1 MILVPDTSVV
11 IDGRVT
17 TLIEKGEYRDATI
30 IIPEA
35 VFAELEAQAN
45 QGRETGFSGLVELQ
59 KLCELEKQH
68 IITLK
73 HVGERP
79 KLEQVKLAGGGEID
93 SMIRAVAIENN
104 AVFLTS
110 DYVQAQVAKAKGLE
124 VVFLKPETGDN
135 FAPLLIDEFFDEN
148 TFAVYLKERVAPCA
162 RKGTIRESRLVQ
174 IRETPASEY
183 ELRAISQECLERAKR
198 HPDGFVEVE
207 LPGVTVSQIG
217 SMRITTT
224 RPPFSDGIEITIVR
238 PTREVSFESYN
249 FAAALKDRL
258 KSDKGGMLI
267 VGTPGSGKSTL
278 EQNIATYLSSENY
291 IVKTIES
298 PRDLMVPDKITQYTA
313 LDGSIAA
320 TGEVLTLLRPDYV
333 VFDEMRRS
341 EELAVYADLRLSGI
355 KVIGGLHA
363 KSALDALIRLSSLVD
378 LNLIPQIV
386 STMVFVKTGD
396 ISEIYNISTGF
407 GVPKALEQLGDP
419 QVRPIVRLTN
429 VLTQSVAAEAF
440 RYEGEVMVTPASG
453 LVRVEPV
460 KAEPVKPEPVR
471 QTPVKPAAPA
481 YTPAYTPGPA
491 KAAPAPA
498 AAPSPTPAPAPVKSE
513 PAADEVEEPRNAS
526 PIHSMPTYEVT
537 EDNPAWVV
545 LEKEIQNEM
554 ARFTDGEIIVRM
566 ISDTKA
572 AVYIEDIDVP
582 AAIGKA
588 GKNIASVVSKVGIGI
603 DVRPLSDHP
612 GRETLKEVQAPRSGP
627 GNLKIRSEKKQ
638 ISIIC
643 PEHKGKIVDLFS
655 GKEYLFTATVDE
667 AGEIHLARNSSIA
680 SEMIKRYGAGEELK
694 IRPVD

>member
-17 TLIEKGEYRDATI
+17 ALIEKGEYHDATI

-45 QGRETGFSGLVELQ
+45 QGREIGFSGLSELQ
-59 KLCELEKQH
+59 KLCRFAEENL
-68 IITLK
+68 ITLK
-73 HVGERP
+73 YVGERP
-79 KLEQVKLAGGGEID
+79 KLDQIKLAGGGEID
-93 SMIRAVAIENN
+93 SMIRAIAVEYN
-104 AVFLTS
+104 ATFLTS
-110 DYVQAQVAKAKGLE
+110 DYVQAEVAKAKGLD
-124 VVFLKPETGDN
+124 VVFLKSETIDN
-135 FAPLLIDEFFDEN
+135 FAPLLIDEFFDEH
-148 TFAVYLKERVAPCA
+148 TFAVYLKERVPPYA
-162 RKGTIRESRLVQ
+162 RKGNIRESKLVT
-174 IRETPASEY
+174 IRDTPCTEY

-258 KSDKGGMLI
+258 KNNAGGMLI

-278 EQNIATYLSSENY
+278 EQNIATYLSGENY

-298 PRDLMVPDKITQYTA
+298 PRDLMVTDKITQYTS

-320 TGEVLTLLRPDYV
+320 AGEVITLLRPDYV

-341 EELAVYADLRLSGI
+341 EELAVFADLRLSGI

-363 KSALDALIRLSSLVD
+363 KSALDALIRLASLVD

-386 STMVFVKTGD
+386 ATMVFVKGGD
-396 ISEIYNISTGF
+396 ITEIYNVSTGF
-407 GVPKALEQLGDP
+407 GVPKALEQIGDP
-419 QVRPIVRLTN
+419 QVRPVVRLTN
-429 VLTQSVAAEAF
+429 IITTETVAEAF

-453 LVRVEPV
+453 LPKAPAVKTIEQA
-460 KAEPVKPEPVR
+460 KAETKEKELPKTE
-471 QTPVKPAAPA
+471 
-481 YTPAYTPGPA
+481 PA
-491 KAAPAPA
+491 KPKTEPAPAPA
-498 AAPSPTPAPAPVKSE
+498 QNEAERLAP
-513 PAADEVEEPRNAS
+513 
-526 PIHSMPTYEVT
+526 PIHTMPSFEVT

-545 LEKEIQNEM
+545 LEKEIQNEIS
-554 ARFTDGEIIVRM
+554 RFTEGDIIVRM

-572 AVYIEDIDVP
+572 AVYIEDSDVP

-588 GKNIASVVSKVGIGI
+588 GKNIAAVVSKVGIGI
-603 DVRPLSDHP
+603 DVRPLSDLP
-612 GRETLKEVQAPRSGP
+612 GRETLTEIPSPAARSGP
-627 GNLKIRSEKKQ
+627 GFKLRSEKKQ
-638 ISIIC
+638 LSIIC
-643 PEHKGKIVDLFS
+643 PEHTGKIVDVFS
-655 GKEYLFTATVDE
+655 GKEYLFTATVDGH
-667 AGEIHLARNSSIA
+667 GEIHLARNSSIA
-680 SEMIKRYGAGEELK
+680 VEMIRRYGAGEDLK
-694 IRPVD
+694 LRPVD

>member
-17 TLIEKGEYRDATI
+17 ALIEKGEYRDATI

-45 QGRETGFSGLVELQ
+45 QGREIGFSGLSELQ
-59 KLCELEKQH
+59 KLCKLADENL
-68 IITLK
+68 ITLK
-73 HVGERP
+73 YVGERP
-79 KLEQVKLAGGGEID
+79 KLDQIKLAGGGEID
-93 SMIRAVAIENN
+93 SMIRAIAIEYN
-104 AVFLTS
+104 ATFLTS
-110 DYVQAQVAKAKGLE
+110 DYVQAEVAKAKGLD
-124 VVFLKPETGDN
+124 VVFLKSETIDN

-148 TFAVYLKERVAPCA
+148 TFAVYLKERVSPYA
-162 RKGTIRESRLVQ
+162 RKGNIRESKLVT
-174 IRETPASEY
+174 IRDAPCTEY

-224 RPPFSDGIEITIVR
+224 RPPFSDGIEVTIVR

-258 KSDKGGMLI
+258 KESAGGMLI

-298 PRDLMVPDKITQYTA
+298 PRDLMVTDKITQYTS

-320 TGEVLTLLRPDYV
+320 AGEVITLLRPDYV

-341 EELAVYADLRLSGI
+341 EELAVFADLRLSGI

-363 KSALDALIRLSSLVD
+363 KSALDALIRLASLVD

-386 STMVFVKTGD
+386 ATMVFVKGGD
-396 ISEIYNISTGF
+396 ISEIYNVSTGF
-407 GVPKALEQLGDP
+407 GVPKALEQIGDP
-419 QVRPIVRLTN
+419 QVRPVVRLTN
-429 VLTQSVAAEAF
+429 IITTETVAEAF

-453 LVRVEPV
+453 LPKAPPV
-460 KAEPVKPEPVR
+460 KTIEQAKAEAKEREAAKIEQQKPKAEP
-471 QTPVKPAAPA
+471 APA
-481 YTPAYTPGPA
+481 QSQAQA
-491 KAAPAPA
+491 EAERQAP
-498 AAPSPTPAPAPVKSE
+498 
-513 PAADEVEEPRNAS
+513 
-526 PIHSMPTYEVT
+526 PIHSMPSFEVT

-545 LEKEIQNEM
+545 LEKEIQNEIS
-554 ARFTDGEIIVRM
+554 RFTEGDIVVRM

-572 AVYIEDIDVP
+572 AVYIEDTDVP

-588 GKNIASVVSKVGIGI
+588 GKNIAAVVSK
-603 DVRPLSDHP
+603 
-612 GRETLKEVQAPRSGP
+612 
-627 GNLKIRSEKKQ
+627 
-638 ISIIC
+638 
-643 PEHKGKIVDLFS
+643 
-655 GKEYLFTATVDE
+655 
-667 AGEIHLARNSSIA
+667 
-680 SEMIKRYGAGEELK
+680 
-694 IRPVD
+694 

>member
-17 TLIEKGEYRDATI
+17 ALIEKGEYRDAKI

-45 QGRETGFSGLVELQ
+45 QGREIGFSGLAELQ
-59 KLCELEKQH
+59 KLCTLAEEGLVTLEY
-68 IITLK
+68 
-73 HVGERP
+73 VGERP
-79 KLEQVKLAGGGEID
+79 KLDQVKLAGGGEID

-104 AVFLTS
+104 ATFLTS
-110 DYVQAQVAKAKGLE
+110 DYVQAEVAKAKGLT
-124 VVFLKPETGDN
+124 VVFLKSETIDN
-135 FAPLLIDEFFDEN
+135 FAPLLIDDFFDEN
-148 TFAVYLKERVAPCA
+148 TFAVYLKERVPPYA
-162 RKGTIRESRLVQ
+162 RKGTIRESKLVN
-174 IRETPASEY
+174 IREAPCTEH

-207 LPGVTVSQIG
+207 MPGVTVSQIG

-224 RPPFSDGIEITIVR
+224 RPPFSDGIEVTIVR

-258 KSDKGGMLI
+258 KQGAGGMLV

-278 EQNIATYLSSENY
+278 EQNIAAYLSGENY

-298 PRDLMVPDKITQYTA
+298 PRDLMVADKITQYTS

-341 EELAVYADLRLSGI
+341 EELAVFADLRLSGI

-363 KSALDALIRLSSLVD
+363 RSALDALIRLASLVD

-386 STMVFVKTGD
+386 ATMVFVKTGD
-396 ISEIYNISTGF
+396 ISEIYNVSTGF
-407 GVPKALEQLGDP
+407 GVPKALEQIGDP
-419 QVRPIVRLTN
+419 QVRPVVRLTN
-429 VLTQSVAAEAF
+429 IITTETVAEAF
-440 RYEGEVMVTPASG
+440 RYEGEVMVTPAAG
-453 LVRVEPV
+453 LPKAAPIKTLEKA
-460 KAEPVKPEPVR
+460 KAEAAA
-471 QTPVKPAAPA
+471 AAPA
-481 YTPAYTPGPA
+481 KQAEPEPKQRTDAPA
-491 KAAPAPA
+491 KPAEP
-498 AAPSPTPAPAPVKSE
+498 E
-513 PAADEVEEPRNAS
+513 PAEAPKETAPPV
-526 PIHSMPTYEVT
+526 HSMPTYEVT

-545 LEKEIQNEM
+545 LEKEIQNEIC
-554 ARFTDGEIIVRM
+554 RFTEGDIVVRM

-572 AVYIEDIDVP
+572 AVYIEDTDVP

-603 DVRPLSDHP
+603 DVRPLSDLP
-612 GRETLKEVQAPRSGP
+612 GRETLSGEIQPPASQGGP
-627 GNLKIRSEKKQ
+627 GFRIRNEKKQ
-638 ISIIC
+638 LAIIC
-643 PEHKGKIVDLFS
+643 PEHTGKIVDLFS

-667 AGEIHLARNSSIA
+667 HGEIHLARNSSIA
-680 SEMIKRYGAGEELK
+680 MEMVRRYGAGEDLK
-694 IRPVD
+694 LRPVD

>member
-17 TLIEKGEYRDATI
+17 ALIEKGEYRDATI

-45 QGRETGFSGLVELQ
+45 QGREIGFSGLAELQ
-59 KLCELEKQH
+59 KLCKLADENL
-68 IITLK
+68 ITLK
-73 HVGERP
+73 YVGERP

-93 SMIRAVAIENN
+93 SMIRAVAIEHH
-104 AVFLTS
+104 ATFLTS
-110 DYVQAQVAKAKGLE
+110 DYVQAEVAKAKGLD
-124 VVFLKPETGDN
+124 VVFLKSETIDN

-148 TFAVYLKERVAPCA
+148 TFAVYLKERVSPYA
-162 RKGTIRESRLVQ
+162 RKGNIRESKLVT
-174 IRETPASEY
+174 IRDAPCTEY

-224 RPPFSDGIEITIVR
+224 RPPFSDGIEVTIVR

-258 KSDKGGMLI
+258 KNNAGGMLI

-278 EQNIATYLSSENY
+278 EQNIATYLSGENY

-298 PRDLMVPDKITQYTA
+298 PRDLMVTDKITQYTS

-320 TGEVLTLLRPDYV
+320 AGEVITLLRPDYV

-341 EELAVYADLRLSGI
+341 EELAVFADLRLSGI

-363 KSALDALIRLSSLVD
+363 KSALDALIRLASLVD

-386 STMVFVKTGD
+386 ATMVFVKGGD
-396 ISEIYNISTGF
+396 ISEIYNVSTGF
-407 GVPKALEQLGDP
+407 GVPKALEQIGDP
-419 QVRPIVRLTN
+419 QVRPVVRLTN
-429 VLTQSVAAEAF
+429 IITTETVAEAF

-453 LVRVEPV
+453 LPKAPPV
-460 KAEPVKPEPVR
+460 KTIEQAKAEAKEIEAAKAEPVKP
-471 QTPVKPAAPA
+471 
-481 YTPAYTPGPA
+481 
-491 KAAPAPA
+491 KAE
-498 AAPSPTPAPAPVKSE
+498 PTPAPAPAE
-513 PAADEVEEPRNAS
+513 AERQAP

-545 LEKEIQNEM
+545 LEKEIQNEIC
-554 ARFTDGEIIVRM
+554 RFTEGDIVVRM

-572 AVYIEDIDVP
+572 SVYIDDTDLP
-582 AAIGKA
+582 AAI
-588 GKNIASVVSKVGIGI
+588 
-603 DVRPLSDHP
+603 
-612 GRETLKEVQAPRSGP
+612 
-627 GNLKIRSEKKQ
+627 
-638 ISIIC
+638 
-643 PEHKGKIVDLFS
+643 
-655 GKEYLFTATVDE
+655 
-667 AGEIHLARNSSIA
+667 
-680 SEMIKRYGAGEELK
+680 
-694 IRPVD
+694 

>member
-17 TLIEKGEYRDATI
+17 ALIEKGEYRDATI

-45 QGRETGFSGLVELQ
+45 QGREIGFSGLAELQ
-59 KLCELEKQH
+59 KLCKLADENF
-68 IITLK
+68 ITLK
-73 HVGERP
+73 YVGERP

-93 SMIRAVAIENN
+93 SMIRAVAIEHH
-104 AVFLTS
+104 ATFLTS
-110 DYVQAQVAKAKGLE
+110 DYVQAEVAKAKGLD
-124 VVFLKPETGDN
+124 VVFLKSETIDN

-148 TFAVYLKERVAPCA
+148 TFAVYLKERVSPYA
-162 RKGTIRESRLVQ
+162 RKGNIRESKLLT
-174 IRETPASEY
+174 IRDAPCTEY

-207 LPGVTVSQIG
+207 LPGVTVSQIC

-224 RPPFSDGIEITIVR
+224 RPPFSDGIEVTIVR

-258 KSDKGGMLI
+258 KNNAGGMLI

-278 EQNIATYLSSENY
+278 EQNIATYLSGENY

-298 PRDLMVPDKITQYTA
+298 PRDLMVTDKITQYTS

-320 TGEVLTLLRPDYV
+320 AGEVITLLRPDYV

-341 EELAVYADLRLSGI
+341 EELAVFADLRLSGI

-363 KSALDALIRLSSLVD
+363 KSALDALIRLASLVD

-386 STMVFVKTGD
+386 ATMVFVKGGD
-396 ISEIYNISTGF
+396 ISEIYNVSTGF
-407 GVPKALEQLGDP
+407 GVPKALEQIEDP
-419 QVRPIVRLTN
+419 QVRPVVRLTN
-429 VLTQSVAAEAF
+429 IITTETVAEAF

-453 LVRVEPV
+453 LPKAPPV
-460 KAEPVKPEPVR
+460 KTIEQAKAEAKEIEVAKAEPVKPKAEP
-471 QTPVKPAAPA
+471 
-481 YTPAYTPGPA
+481 
-491 KAAPAPA
+491 APAPA
-498 AAPSPTPAPAPVKSE
+498 PAEAERQAP
-513 PAADEVEEPRNAS
+513 

-545 LEKEIQNEM
+545 LEKEIQNEIC
-554 ARFTDGEIIVRM
+554 RITEGDIVVRM

-572 AVYIEDIDVP
+572 AVYIDDTDVP

-588 GKNIASVVSKVGIGI
+588 GKNIAAVVSKVGIGI
-603 DVRPLSDHP
+603 DVRPLSDLP
-612 GRETLKEVQAPRSGP
+612 GRETLTEIQAPATRSGP
-627 GNLKIRSEKKQ
+627 GFKIRSEKKQ
-638 ISIIC
+638 LSIIC
-643 PEHKGKIVDLFS
+643 PEHSGKIVDLFS
-655 GKEYLFTATVDE
+655 GKEYLFTATVD
-667 AGEIHLARNSSIA
+667 AHGEIHLARNSSIA
-680 SEMIKRYGAGEELK
+680 VEMVRRYGAGEDLK
-694 IRPVD
+694 LRPVD

>member
-17 TLIEKGEYRDATI
+17 ALIEKGEYHDATI

-45 QGRETGFSGLVELQ
+45 QGREIGFSGLSELQ
-59 KLCELEKQH
+59 KLCRFAEENL
-68 IITLK
+68 ITLK
-73 HVGERP
+73 YVGERP
-79 KLEQVKLAGGGEID
+79 KLDQIKLAGGGEID
-93 SMIRAVAIENN
+93 SMIRAIAVEHN
-104 AVFLTS
+104 ATFLTS
-110 DYVQAQVAKAKGLE
+110 DYVQAEVAKAKGLD
-124 VVFLKPETGDN
+124 VVFLKSETIDN
-135 FAPLLIDEFFDEN
+135 FAPLLIDEFFDEH
-148 TFAVYLKERVAPCA
+148 TFAVYLKERVPPYA
-162 RKGTIRESRLVQ
+162 RKGNIRESKLVT
-174 IRETPASEY
+174 IRDTPCTEY

-258 KSDKGGMLI
+258 KNNAGGMLI

-278 EQNIATYLSSENY
+278 EQNIATYLSGENY

-298 PRDLMVPDKITQYTA
+298 PRDLMVTDKITQYTS

-320 TGEVLTLLRPDYV
+320 AGEVITLLRPDYV

-341 EELAVYADLRLSGI
+341 EELAVFADLRLSGI

-363 KSALDALIRLSSLVD
+363 KSALDALIRLASLVD

-386 STMVFVKTGD
+386 ATMVFVKGGD
-396 ISEIYNISTGF
+396 ITEIYNVSTGF
-407 GVPKALEQLGDP
+407 GVPKALEQIGDP
-419 QVRPIVRLTN
+419 QVRPVVRLTN
-429 VLTQSVAAEAF
+429 IITTETVAEAF

-453 LVRVEPV
+453 LPKAPAVKTIEQAKAETKEKELP
-460 KAEPVKPEPVR
+460 KAEPAKPKTEP
-471 QTPVKPAAPA
+471 
-481 YTPAYTPGPA
+481 
-491 KAAPAPA
+491 APAPA
-498 AAPSPTPAPAPVKSE
+498 QNEAERLAP
-513 PAADEVEEPRNAS
+513 
-526 PIHSMPTYEVT
+526 PIHTMPSFEVT

-545 LEKEIQNEM
+545 LEKEIQNEIS
-554 ARFTDGEIIVRM
+554 RFTEGDIIVRM

-572 AVYIEDIDVP
+572 AVYIEDSDVP

-588 GKNIASVVSKVGIGI
+588 GKNIAAVVSKVGIGI
-603 DVRPLSDHP
+603 DVRPLSDLP
-612 GRETLKEVQAPRSGP
+612 GRETLTEIPSPAARSGP
-627 GNLKIRSEKKQ
+627 GFKLRSEKKQ
-638 ISIIC
+638 LSIIC
-643 PEHKGKIVDLFS
+643 PEHTGKIVDVFS
-655 GKEYLFTATVDE
+655 GKEYLFTATVDGH
-667 AGEIHLARNSSIA
+667 GEIHLARNSSIA
-680 SEMIKRYGAGEELK
+680 VEMIRRYGAGEDLK
-694 IRPVD
+694 LRPVD

>member
-17 TLIEKGEYRDATI
+17 ALIEKGEYHDATI

-45 QGRETGFSGLVELQ
+45 QGREIGFSGLAELQ
-59 KLCELEKQH
+59 KLCKLAEENL
-68 IITLK
+68 ITLK
-73 HVGERP
+73 YVGERP
-79 KLEQVKLAGGGEID
+79 KLDQVKLAGGGEID

-104 AVFLTS
+104 ATFLTS
-110 DYVQAQVAKAKGLE
+110 DYVQAEVAKAKGLD
-124 VVFLKPETGDN
+124 VVFLKSETIDN

-148 TFAVYLKERVAPCA
+148 TFAVYLKERVSPYA
-162 RKGTIRESRLVQ
+162 RKGNIRESKLVT
-174 IRETPASEY
+174 IRDTPCTEY

-224 RPPFSDGIEITIVR
+224 RPPFSDGIEVTIVR

-258 KSDKGGMLI
+258 KESAGGMLI

-278 EQNIATYLSSENY
+278 EQNIATYLSGENY

-298 PRDLMVPDKITQYTA
+298 PRDLMVTDKITQYTS

-320 TGEVLTLLRPDYV
+320 AGEVITLLRPDYV
-333 VFDEMRRS
+333 VFDVMRRS
-341 EELAVYADLRLSGI
+341 EELAVFADLRLSGI

-363 KSALDALIRLSSLVD
+363 KSALDALIRLASLVD

-386 STMVFVKTGD
+386 ATMVFVKGGD
-396 ISEIYNISTGF
+396 ISEIYNVSTGF
-407 GVPKALEQLGDP
+407 GVPKALEQIGDP
-419 QVRPIVRLTN
+419 QVRPVVRLTN
-429 VLTQSVAAEAF
+429 IITTETVAEAF

-453 LVRVEPV
+453 LPKAPPV
-460 KAEPVKPEPVR
+460 KTIEQAKAEAKEMEAAKAEPVKPKAEP
-471 QTPVKPAAPA
+471 
-481 YTPAYTPGPA
+481 
-491 KAAPAPA
+491 APAPA
-498 AAPSPTPAPAPVKSE
+498 PAEAERQAP
-513 PAADEVEEPRNAS
+513 

-545 LEKEIQNEM
+545 LEKEIQNEIC
-554 ARFTDGEIIVRM
+554 RFTEGDIVVRM

-572 AVYIEDIDVP
+572 AVYIDDTDVP

-588 GKNIASVVSKVGIGI
+588 GKNIAAVVSKVGIGI
-603 DVRPLSDHP
+603 DVRPLSDLP
-612 GRETLKEVQAPRSGP
+612 GRETLTEIQAPATRSGP
-627 GNLKIRSEKKQ
+627 GFKIRSEKKQ
-638 ISIIC
+638 LSIIC
-643 PEHKGKIVDLFS
+643 PEHSGKIVDLFS
-655 GKEYLFTATVDE
+655 GKEYLFTATVD
-667 AGEIHLARNSSIA
+667 AHGEIHLARNSSIA
-680 SEMIKRYGAGEELK
+680 VEMVRRYGAGEDLK
-694 IRPVD
+694 LRPVD

>member
-17 TLIEKGEYRDATI
+17 ALIEKGEYRGATI

-45 QGRETGFSGLVELQ
+45 QGREIGFSGLAELQ
-59 KLCELEKQH
+59 KLCRLAEENL
-68 IITLK
+68 ITLQY
-73 HVGERP
+73 VGERP
-79 KLEQVKLAGGGEID
+79 KLDQVKLAGGGEID
-93 SMIRAVAIENN
+93 SMIRAVAIEHN
-104 AVFLTS
+104 ATFLTS
-110 DYVQAQVAKAKGLE
+110 DYVQAEVAKAKGLD
-124 VVFLKPETGDN
+124 VVFLKSETIDN

-148 TFAVYLKERVAPCA
+148 TFAVYLKERVSPYA
-162 RKGTIRESRLVQ
+162 RKGNIRESKLVT
-174 IRETPASEY
+174 IRDMPCSEY

-224 RPPFSDGIEITIVR
+224 RPPFSDGIEVTIVR

-258 KSDKGGMLI
+258 KETGGMLI

-278 EQNIATYLSSENY
+278 EQNIAIYLSSENY

-298 PRDLMVPDKITQYTA
+298 PRDLMVHDKITQYTS

-320 TGEVLTLLRPDYV
+320 AGEVITLLRPDYV

-341 EELAVYADLRLSGI
+341 EELAVFADLRLSGI

-363 KSALDALIRLSSLVD
+363 KSALDALIRLASLVD

-386 STMVFVKTGD
+386 ATMVFVKGGD
-396 ISEIYNISTGF
+396 ISEIYNVSTGF
-407 GVPKALEQLGDP
+407 GVPKALEQIGDP
-419 QVRPIVRLTN
+419 QVRPVVRLTN
-429 VLTQSVAAEAF
+429 IITTETVAEAF

-453 LVRVEPV
+453 LPKAAPVKVVEQP
-460 KAEPVKPEPVR
+460 KAEPVPKVETPEPKAEQPKAEPVASETDR
-471 QTPVKPAAPA
+471 DTP
-481 YTPAYTPGPA
+481 
-491 KAAPAPA
+491 
-498 AAPSPTPAPAPVKSE
+498 
-513 PAADEVEEPRNAS
+513 
-526 PIHSMPTYEVT
+526 PIHTMPTYEVT

-545 LEKEIQNEM
+545 LEKEIQNEIC
-554 ARFTDGEIIVRM
+554 RFTEGDIVVRI

-572 AVYIEDIDVP
+572 AVYIDDTDVP

-588 GKNIASVVSKVGIGI
+588 GKNIAAVVSKVGIGI
-603 DVRPLSDHP
+603 DVRPLSDLP
-612 GRETLKEVQAPRSGP
+612 GREALTEISAPASRSGP
-627 GNLKIRSEKKQ
+627 GFKIRSEKKQ
-638 ISIIC
+638 LAIIC
-643 PEHKGKIVDLFS
+643 PEHKDKIVDLFS
-655 GKEYLFTATVDE
+655 GKEYLFTATVDSH
-667 AGEIHLARNSSIA
+667 GEIHLARNSSIA
-680 SEMIKRYGAGEELK
+680 VEMVRRYGAGEDLK
-694 IRPVD
+694 LRPVD